1 MWLKKLFSNTNKD
14 LILAFSLDRYLS
26 LTPKNISNFYN
37 ESMMYGNS
45 YNLFFFL
52 GYRFLQAWNEPF
64 KLFWEVN
71 EKQVVA
77 FFADCVQASWMLSTF
92 LIKKKSTLSKAFFFF
107 MTSLLLWLSL
117 RDLKKKKSSLRLLR
131 NNQLITVKCSTY
143 FLEGVKAFLVSRRKF
158 NAGNDNTT

>member
-1 MWLKKLFSNTNKD
+1 MTATFPWLLRIF
-14 LILAFSLDRYLS
+14 LIFTMNQWCMVI
-26 LTPKNISNFYN
+26 LTTF
-37 ESMMYGNS
+37 
-45 YNLFFFL
+45 FFFL

-107 MTSLLLWLSL
+107 YDKFIIMVKLTWFE
-117 RDLKKKKSSLRLLR
+117 KKKKSSLRLLR
-131 NNQLITVKCSTY
+131 NNQLISVKCSTY

>member
-37 ESMMYGNS
+37 ESIMYGNS

-77 FFADCVQASWMLSTF
+77 FFADCVQASWMVSTF
-92 LIKKKSTLSKAFFFF
+92 LIKKKSTLSKAFFFNRKF
-107 MTSLLLWLSL
+107 IIMVKLTWFEK
-117 RDLKKKKSSLRLLR
+117 RSSLCLFR
-131 NNQLITVKCSTY
+131 NNKLITIKCSTY
-143 FLEGVKAFLVSRRKF
+143 FLEGVKAFLVSTRKF
-158 NAGNDNTT
+158 NACNVNPT